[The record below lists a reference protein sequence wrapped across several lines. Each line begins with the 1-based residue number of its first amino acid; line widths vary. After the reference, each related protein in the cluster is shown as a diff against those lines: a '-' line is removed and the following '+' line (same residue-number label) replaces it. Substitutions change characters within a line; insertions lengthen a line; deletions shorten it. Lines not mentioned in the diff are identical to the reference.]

1 MKFARIVF
9 AIAGGL
15 GLLAII
21 PMYMAPGT
29 YRYYGV
35 LGPLVAWQLVFFLIA
50 ADPKRYRPIMIPAM
64 LEKALWVLT
73 LIFFFMQGKLTTA
86 EVLGSTVP
94 HGVMGVLFV
103 TAFILTAQT
112 RMMGEK
118 KWAGA

>member
-9 AIAGGL
+9 AIAGGM

-73 LIFFFMQGKLTTA
+73 LVFFFVQGKITTA
-86 EVLGSTVP
+86 AVLGSTVP
-94 HGVMGVLFV
+94 HGLLGVLFAIAYFR
-103 TAFILTAQT
+103 TRALPSSAQ
-112 RMMGEK
+112 EN
-118 KWAGA
+118 

>member
-9 AIAGGL
+9 AVAGGL

-50 ADPKRYRPIMIPAM
+50 SDPLRYRPIMLPAM

-73 LIFFFMQGKLTTA
+73 LIFFYFRGTITPVQVLASTIPHFL
-86 EVLGSTVP
+86 LGS
-94 HGVMGVLFV
+94 LFV
-103 TAFILTAQT
+103 AAFFKTAQP
-112 RMMGEK
+112 RSSGI
-118 KWAGA
+118 

>member
-21 PMYMAPGT
+21 PMYLAPGT
-29 YRYYGV
+29 WRYYGV

-50 ADPKRYRPIMIPAM
+50 ADPVRYRLIMIPAM

-73 LIFFFMQGKLTTA
+73 LIVFYSQGQMRTV
-86 EVLGSTVP
+86 EVVGGTIP
-94 HGVMGVLFV
+94 HGLLGALFV
-103 TAFILTAQT
+103 AAFFKT
-112 RMMGEK
+112 RLRPPSGQ
-118 KWAGA
+118 AT